1 MGGPLSG
8 TVSGLLSLI
17 LTVLLFLLVYR
28 YLPLAPVL
36 WRDATFGAILAVI
49 LFESMKY
56 LFFWVGSIA
65 IERSIL
71 YGPLSSAVIL
81 LVWAYLAGFIF
92 LFAATLVSVSSQL
105 RPGLTTKLDESRDTR
120 PHEAT

>member
-1 MGGPLSG
+1 MNLGQVLGSVGGPLSG

-17 LTVLLFLLVYR
+17 LTVLLFVLVYR

-36 WRDATFGAILAVI
+36 WRDATFGAILAAI

-71 YGPLSSAVIL
+71 YGPLSSGRNPFGL
-81 LVWAYLAGFIF
+81 GL
-92 LFAATLVSVSSQL
+92 
-105 RPGLTTKLDESRDTR
+105 PGRVHI
-120 PHEAT
+120 PICGHVG